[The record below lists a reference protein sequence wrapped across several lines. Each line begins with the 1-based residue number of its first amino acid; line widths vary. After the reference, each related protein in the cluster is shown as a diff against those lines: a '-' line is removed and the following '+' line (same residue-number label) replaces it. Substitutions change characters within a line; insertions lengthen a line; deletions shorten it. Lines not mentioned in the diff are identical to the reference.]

1 MFVPKKRRYLTEINV
16 IPYVD
21 VMLVLLVIF
30 MVTAP
35 FMIQGIDINL
45 PEVNSQP
52 IDKANLENIT
62 ISINAEGKFYL
73 DLDSLKDKAFLISE
87 LKQEIQKILKN
98 NSSLEI
104 YIRADRNVMFGE
116 VAKLFLDA
124 GHVVI
129 STSNVF
135 NQEDHSDLRLLVE
148 PCQVVDPP
156 HIQLPLSSCQN
167 TPI

>member
-62 ISINAEGKFYL
+62 ISINTEGKFYL
-73 DLDSLKDKAFLISE
+73 DLDSLKGKAFLINE
-87 LKQEIQKILKN
+87 LRQEIQKIVKN

-104 YIRADRNVMFGE
+104 YIRADKNVMFGE
-116 VAKLFLDA
+116 VAKLMSLLQDLKPDA
-124 GHVVI
+124 I
-129 STSNVF
+129 NFIT
-135 NQEDHSDLRLLVE
+135 E
-148 PCQVVDPP
+148 PIDDK
-156 HIQLPLSSCQN
+156 
-167 TPI
+167 

>member
-73 DLDSLKDKAFLISE
+73 DLDSLKDKAFLINE

-104 YIRADRNVMFGE
+104 YVRADKNVMFGE
-116 VAKLFLDA
+116 VAKLMSLLQDLKPDA
-124 GHVVI
+124 I
-129 STSNVF
+129 NFIT
-135 NQEDHSDLRLLVE
+135 E
-148 PCQVVDPP
+148 PIDDK
-156 HIQLPLSSCQN
+156 
-167 TPI
+167 

>member
-21 VMLVLLVIF
+21 VMLVLLIIF

-73 DLDSLKDKAFLISE
+73 DLDSLKGKAFLISE

-104 YIRADRNVMFGE
+104 YIRADKNVMFGE
-116 VAKLFLDA
+116 VAKLMSLLQDLKPDA
-124 GHVVI
+124 I
-129 STSNVF
+129 NFIT
-135 NQEDHSDLRLLVE
+135 E
-148 PCQVVDPP
+148 PIDDK
-156 HIQLPLSSCQN
+156 
-167 TPI
+167 

>member
-52 IDKANLENIT
+52 VDKANLENIT

-73 DLDSLKDKAFLISE
+73 DLDSLKGKAFLINE
-87 LKQEIQKILKN
+87 LRQEIQKIVKN

-104 YIRADRNVMFGE
+104 YIRADKNVMFGE
-116 VAKLFLDA
+116 VAKLMSLLQDLKPDA
-124 GHVVI
+124 I
-129 STSNVF
+129 NFIT
-135 NQEDHSDLRLLVE
+135 E
-148 PCQVVDPP
+148 PIDDK
-156 HIQLPLSSCQN
+156 
-167 TPI
+167 

>member
-1 MFVPKKRRYLTEINV
+1 MFVPKKRRHLTEINV

-73 DLDSLKDKAFLISE
+73 DLDSLKGKAFLINE

-104 YIRADRNVMFGE
+104 YIRADKNVMFGE
-116 VAKLFLDA
+116 VAKLMSLLQDLKPDA
-124 GHVVI
+124 I
-129 STSNVF
+129 NFIT
-135 NQEDHSDLRLLVE
+135 E
-148 PCQVVDPP
+148 PIDYK
-156 HIQLPLSSCQN
+156 
-167 TPI
+167 

>member
-35 FMIQGIDINL
+35 FMIRGIDINL

-73 DLDSLKDKAFLISE
+73 DLDSLKGKAFLINE

-104 YIRADRNVMFGE
+104 YIRADKNVMFGE
-116 VAKLFLDA
+116 VAKLMSLLQDLKPDA
-124 GHVVI
+124 I
-129 STSNVF
+129 NFIT
-135 NQEDHSDLRLLVE
+135 E
-148 PCQVVDPP
+148 PIDDK
-156 HIQLPLSSCQN
+156 
-167 TPI
+167 

>member
-1 MFVPKKRRYLTEINV
+1 MFVPKKRRYLTETNV

-73 DLDSLKDKAFLISE
+73 DLDSLKGKAFLINE

-104 YIRADRNVMFGE
+104 YIRADKNVMFGE
-116 VAKLFLDA
+116 VAKLMSLLQDLKPDA
-124 GHVVI
+124 I
-129 STSNVF
+129 NFIT
-135 NQEDHSDLRLLVE
+135 E
-148 PCQVVDPP
+148 PIDDK
-156 HIQLPLSSCQN
+156 
-167 TPI
+167 

>member
-73 DLDSLKDKAFLISE
+73 DLDSLKGKAFLINE
-87 LKQEIQKILKN
+87 LKQEINNLKESFSMLLNLTEKMLEEPTKDEVVKRPSSFKALKKESKKDIISILKN
-98 NSSLEI
+98 KNI
-104 YIRADRNVMFGE
+104 I
-116 VAKLFLDA
+116 K
-124 GHVVI
+124 
-129 STSNVF
+129 
-135 NQEDHSDLRLLVE
+135 
-148 PCQVVDPP
+148 
-156 HIQLPLSSCQN
+156 
-167 TPI
+167 

>member
-1 MFVPKKRRYLTEINV
+1 MFVSKKRRYLTEINV

-73 DLDSLKDKAFLISE
+73 DLDSLKGKAFLINE

-104 YIRADRNVMFGE
+104 YIRADKNVMFGE
-116 VAKLFLDA
+116 VAKLMSLLQDLKPDA
-124 GHVVI
+124 I
-129 STSNVF
+129 NFIT
-135 NQEDHSDLRLLVE
+135 E
-148 PCQVVDPP
+148 PIDDK
-156 HIQLPLSSCQN
+156 
-167 TPI
+167 